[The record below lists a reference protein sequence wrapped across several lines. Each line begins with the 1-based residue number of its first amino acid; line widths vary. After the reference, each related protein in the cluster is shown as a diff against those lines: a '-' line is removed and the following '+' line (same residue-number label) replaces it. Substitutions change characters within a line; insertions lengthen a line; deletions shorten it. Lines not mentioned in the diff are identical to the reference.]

1 MDIRR
6 RFLFLSFRGNAPLFR
21 GIMTHARDRQVF
33 DAGSVGGGWRI
44 MTVRAMFH
52 ICMELWGIFIC
63 LICAG
68 GIFIATPRKTK
79 RTRIKIL
86 MQIACMLL
94 LGADALSWYFH
105 ADAGETAYYMI
116 RISNFSVFCINYI
129 FMSFFA
135 TYVWLTVSKNQHRKP
150 AALHT
155 VYALSVIGILLLI
168 ITQFTGLFY
177 YFDDHNLYHR
187 GNFYLL
193 SQAIAVLGI
202 ALCLFMLISYRK
214 NLERI
219 TFFSMMSFFVL
230 PVLATIYQALA
241 YGFSLQCLAIAI
253 STQIMF
259 VMDTV
264 EMNMRFYSQQAA
276 YEKARY
282 EAEHD
287 GMTGLLN
294 KKAGWKHMRK
304 YFDRMDSHD
313 EAMLMF
319 VDIDDFK
326 IINDTYGHTVG
337 DFWIREVA
345 SQLRHIYRQDDI
357 ICRYGGDEFIVLI
370 RNTASEQ
377 VLETTLG
384 MFFQQ
389 LTRASEQR
397 GQDVHCSVGVCRVAA
412 IRISGNRDTSRNT
425 DGENGED
432 TRGGVDFGQCVKQAD
447 LALYETKRF
456 NKGTF
461 NVYNYDRS

>member
-1 MDIRR
+1 MI
-6 RFLFLSFRGNAPLFR
+6 P
-21 GIMTHARDRQVF
+21 
-33 DAGSVGGGWRI
+33 
-44 MTVRAMFH
+44 VRAMFH
-52 ICMELWGIFIC
+52 ICMELWGVFIC
-63 LICAG
+63 LIFAG
-68 GIFIATPRKTK
+68 GIFIATPQKTR

-94 LGADALSWYFH
+94 LGSDALSWYFH
-105 ADAGETAYYMI
+105 ANADETTYYI
-116 RISNFSVFCINYI
+116 VRISNFSVFCINYI

-193 SQAIAVLGI
+193 SQAIAVSGI
-202 ALCLFMLISYRK
+202 ALCFFMLISYRK
-214 NLERI
+214 NLDRI
-219 TFFSMMSFFVL
+219 TFLSMMSFFVL
-230 PVLATIYQALA
+230 PVLATIYQALT
-241 YGFSLQCLAIAI
+241 YGFSLQCLAIVI

-259 VMDTV
+259 IMDTV
-264 EMNMRFYSQQAA
+264 ELNMRFYSQQAA

-282 EAEHD
+282 KAEHD

-294 KKAGWKHMRK
+294 KEAGYKRMRK
-304 YFDRMDSHD
+304 YFDLMDSYD

-326 IINDTYGHTVG
+326 TINDTYGHTVG

-357 ICRYGGDEFIVLI
+357 ICRYGGDEFIALI

-384 MFFQQ
+384 I
-389 LTRASEQR
+389 LPTVGTRLGTARARRALQCGR
-397 GQDVHCSVGVCRVAA
+397 VPYCSR
-412 IRISGNRDTSRNT
+412 
-425 DGENGED
+425 
-432 TRGGVDFGQCVKQAD
+432 
-447 LALYETKRF
+447 
-456 NKGTF
+456 
-461 NVYNYDRS
+461 

>member
-1 MDIRR
+1 
-6 RFLFLSFRGNAPLFR
+6 
-21 GIMTHARDRQVF
+21 
-33 DAGSVGGGWRI
+33 

-68 GIFIATPRKTK
+68 GIFIATPHKTR

-94 LGADALSWYFH
+94 LGTDALSWYFRVD
-105 ADAGETAYYMI
+105 ADETAYYMV
-116 RISNFSVFCINYI
+116 RISNFSVFCINYV

-135 TYVWLTVSKNQHRKP
+135 TYVWLTVSKHQHRKP
-150 AALHT
+150 AALRA

-214 NLERI
+214 NLDRI
-219 TFFSMMSFFVL
+219 IFLSMMSFFVL

-241 YGFSLQCLAIAI
+241 YSFSLQCLAIVI

-264 EMNMRFYSQQAA
+264 EMNMRFHSQQAA

-294 KKAGWKHMRK
+294 KEAGWKHMRK

>member
-1 MDIRR
+1 
-6 RFLFLSFRGNAPLFR
+6 
-21 GIMTHARDRQVF
+21 MTHERDRQVF
-33 DAGSVGGGWRI
+33 GAGGVREREMI
-44 MTVRAMFH
+44 PVRAMFH
-52 ICMELWGIFIC
+52 VCMELWGVVIC
-63 LICAG
+63 LIFAG
-68 GIFIATPRKTK
+68 GIFIATPQKTR

-94 LGADALSWYFH
+94 LGSDTLSWYFH
-105 ADAGETAYYMI
+105 ANADETTYYMV

-193 SQAIAVLGI
+193 SQAIAVSGI
-202 ALCLFMLISYRK
+202 ALCFFMLISYRK
-214 NLERI
+214 NLDRI
-219 TFFSMMSFFVL
+219 TFLSMMSFFVL

-241 YGFSLQCLAIAI
+241 YGFSLQCLAIVI

-259 VMDTV
+259 IMDTV
-264 EMNMRFYSQQAA
+264 ELNMRFYSQQAA

>member
-1 MDIRR
+1 
-6 RFLFLSFRGNAPLFR
+6 
-21 GIMTHARDRQVF
+21 
-33 DAGSVGGGWRI
+33 
-44 MTVRAMFH
+44 
-52 ICMELWGIFIC
+52 
-63 LICAG
+63 
-68 GIFIATPRKTK
+68 
-79 RTRIKIL
+79 

-94 LGADALSWYFH
+94 LGTDALSWYFRV
-105 ADAGETAYYMI
+105 DAGETAYYMV

-135 TYVWLTVSKNQHRKP
+135 TYVWLTVSKHQHRKP
-150 AALHT
+150 AALYA

-193 SQAIAVLGI
+193 SQVIAVLGI

-214 NLERI
+214 NLDRI
-219 TFFSMMSFFVL
+219 IFLSMMSFFVL
-230 PVLATIYQALA
+230 PTLATIYQALA
-241 YGFSLQCLAIAI
+241 YGFSLQCLAIVI

-264 EMNMRFYSQQAA
+264 EMNMRFHSQQAA
-276 YEKARY
+276 YEEARY

-294 KKAGWKHMRK
+294 KEAGWKHMRK

-326 IINDTYGHTVG
+326 TINDTYGHTVG

-357 ICRYGGDEFIVLI
+357 ICRYGGDEFMVLI

-389 LTRASEQR
+389 LTRISEQH
-397 GQDVHCSVGVCRVAA
+397 GQDVHCSVGVCRIPAT
-412 IRISGNRDTSRNT
+412 RISGNT
-425 DGENGED
+425 DGGNGEG
-432 TRGGVDFGQCVKQAD
+432 TRGGVDFDQCVKQAD

-461 NVYNYDRS
+461 TVYVTIVPSQHPQLRLGAAGKCEEDENHIKRNNQRNNYHIDREFHRTIHMIAH

>member
-1 MDIRR
+1 MEDNDSQGHVPHLHGVVGYFHMPDLRR
-6 RFLFLSFRGNAPLFR
+6 RNFHCNTTQNQTNSHQNTHADRLHASSWNRRAQLVFSRRCRRNRILYGSHKQFLS
-21 GIMTHARDRQVF
+21 
-33 DAGSVGGGWRI
+33 
-44 MTVRAMFH
+44 
-52 ICMELWGIFIC
+52 
-63 LICAG
+63 
-68 GIFIATPRKTK
+68 
-79 RTRIKIL
+79 IL
-86 MQIACMLL
+86 HQL
-94 LGADALSWYFH
+94 YFH
-105 ADAGETAYYMI
+105 E
-116 RISNFSVFCINYI
+116 FL
-129 FMSFFA
+129 A
-135 TYVWLTVSKNQHRKP
+135 TYVWLTVSKHQHRKP
-150 AALHT
+150 AALRA

-214 NLERI
+214 NLDRI
-219 TFFSMMSFFVL
+219 IFLSMMSFFVL

-241 YGFSLQCLAIAI
+241 YSFSLQCLAIVI

-264 EMNMRFYSQQAA
+264 EMNMRFHSQQAA

-294 KKAGWKHMRK
+294 KEAGWKHMRK

-326 IINDTYGHTVG
+326 TINDTYGHTVG

-357 ICRYGGDEFIVLI
+357 ICRYGGDEFLALI

-389 LTRASEQR
+389 LARTSEQH
-397 GQDVHCSVGVCRVAA
+397 GQDVHCSVGVCRIAA
-412 IRISGNRDTSRNT
+412 A
-425 DGENGED
+425 DGASLGTGRAD
-432 TRGGVDFGQCVKQAD
+432 GDAIGSVDFDQCVAQAD

-461 NVYNYDRS
+461 TVYNYDRSQPAPANIRA

>member
-1 MDIRR
+1 MIARMTEAWIFACG
-6 RFLFLSFRGNAPLFR
+6 FLFLSFRGNAPLFR
-21 GIMTHARDRQVF
+21 GIMAHESARQVF
-33 DAGSVGGGWRI
+33 GVGSVEGGGM

-68 GIFIATPRKTK
+68 GIFIATPHKTR

-105 ADAGETAYYMI
+105 VGAGETAYYMV

-135 TYVWLTVSKNQHRKP
+135 TYIWLTVSKHQHRKP
-150 AALHT
+150 AALYA

-193 SQAIAVLGI
+193 SQVIAVLGI
-202 ALCLFMLISYRK
+202 TLCLFMLISYRK
-214 NLERI
+214 NLDRI
-219 TFFSMMSFFVL
+219 IFLSMMSFFVL

-241 YGFSLQCLAIAI
+241 YSFSLQCLAIVI

-264 EMNMRFYSQQAA
+264 EMNMRFHSQ
-276 YEKARY
+276 
-282 EAEHD
+282 
-287 GMTGLLN
+287 
-294 KKAGWKHMRK
+294 
-304 YFDRMDSHD
+304 
-313 EAMLMF
+313 
-319 VDIDDFK
+319 
-326 IINDTYGHTVG
+326 
-337 DFWIREVA
+337 
-345 SQLRHIYRQDDI
+345 
-357 ICRYGGDEFIVLI
+357 
-370 RNTASEQ
+370 
-377 VLETTLG
+377 
-384 MFFQQ
+384 
-389 LTRASEQR
+389 
-397 GQDVHCSVGVCRVAA
+397 
-412 IRISGNRDTSRNT
+412 
-425 DGENGED
+425 
-432 TRGGVDFGQCVKQAD
+432 QAD

-461 NVYNYDRS
+461 TVYNYDRS

>member
-1 MDIRR
+1 MAHE
-6 RFLFLSFRGNAPLFR
+6 RG
-21 GIMTHARDRQVF
+21 RQVF
-33 DAGSVGGGWRI
+33 DAGSVERGGVEDNDSQGH
-44 MTVRAMFH
+44 VPHLHGVVGYFH
-52 ICMELWGIFIC
+52 MPDLRMRNFHCNPTQNQTNSHQNTHADRLHASSW
-63 LICAG
+63 
-68 GIFIATPRKTK
+68 T
-79 RTRIKIL
+79 
-86 MQIACMLL
+86 
-94 LGADALSWYFH
+94 DALSWYFRVD
-105 ADAGETAYYMI
+105 ADETAYYMV

-135 TYVWLTVSKNQHRKP
+135 TYVWLTVSKHQHRKP
-150 AALHT
+150 AALRA

-187 GNFYLL
+187 GNFYIL

-214 NLERI
+214 NLDRI
-219 TFFSMMSFFVL
+219 IFLSMMSFFVL

-241 YGFSLQCLAIAI
+241 YSFSLQCLAIVI

-264 EMNMRFYSQQAA
+264 EMNMRFHSQQAA

-294 KKAGWKHMRK
+294 KEAGWKHMRK

-326 IINDTYGHTVG
+326 TINDTYGHTVG

-357 ICRYGGDEFIVLI
+357 ICRYGGDEFLALI

-389 LTRASEQR
+389 LARTSEQH
-397 GQDVHCSVGVCRVAA
+397 GQDVHCSVGVCRIAA
-412 IRISGNRDTSRNT
+412 A
-425 DGENGED
+425 DGASLGTGRAD
-432 TRGGVDFGQCVKQAD
+432 GDAIGSVDFDQCVAQAD

-461 NVYNYDRS
+461 TVYKYDRSQPAPANIRA

>member
-1 MDIRR
+1 MEDNDSQGHVPHLHGVVGHFHMPDLRR
-6 RFLFLSFRGNAPLFR
+6 RNFHCNTTKNQTNSHQNTHADRLHASSWNRRAQLVFSRRCRRNRILYGSHKQFLS
-21 GIMTHARDRQVF
+21 
-33 DAGSVGGGWRI
+33 
-44 MTVRAMFH
+44 
-52 ICMELWGIFIC
+52 
-63 LICAG
+63 
-68 GIFIATPRKTK
+68 
-79 RTRIKIL
+79 IL
-86 MQIACMLL
+86 HQL
-94 LGADALSWYFH
+94 YFH
-105 ADAGETAYYMI
+105 EFL
-116 RISNFSVFCINYI
+116 R
-129 FMSFFA
+129 
-135 TYVWLTVSKNQHRKP
+135 TYVWLTVSKHQHRKP
-150 AALHT
+150 AALRA

-214 NLERI
+214 NLDRI
-219 TFFSMMSFFVL
+219 IFLSMMSFFVL

-241 YGFSLQCLAIAI
+241 YSFSLQCLAIVI

-264 EMNMRFYSQQAA
+264 EMNMRFHSQQAA

-294 KKAGWKHMRK
+294 KEAGWKHMRK

-326 IINDTYGHTVG
+326 TINDTYGHTVG

-357 ICRYGGDEFIVLI
+357 ICRYGGDEFIALI

-389 LTRASEQR
+389 LARASEQH
-397 GQDVHCSVGVCRVAA
+397 GQDVHCSVGVCRIAA
-412 IRISGNRDTSRNT
+412 A
-425 DGENGED
+425 DGASLGTGRAD
-432 TRGGVDFGQCVKQAD
+432 GDAIGSVDFDQCVAQAD

-461 NVYNYDRS
+461 TVYNYDHSQPAPANIRA

>member
-1 MDIRR
+1 
-6 RFLFLSFRGNAPLFR
+6 
-21 GIMTHARDRQVF
+21 
-33 DAGSVGGGWRI
+33 
-44 MTVRAMFH
+44 
-52 ICMELWGIFIC
+52 
-63 LICAG
+63 
-68 GIFIATPRKTK
+68 
-79 RTRIKIL
+79 

-241 YGFSLQCLAIAI
+241 YGFSLQ
-253 STQIMF
+253 
-259 VMDTV
+259 
-264 EMNMRFYSQQAA
+264 
-276 YEKARY
+276 
-282 EAEHD
+282 
-287 GMTGLLN
+287 
-294 KKAGWKHMRK
+294 
-304 YFDRMDSHD
+304 
-313 EAMLMF
+313 
-319 VDIDDFK
+319 
-326 IINDTYGHTVG
+326 
-337 DFWIREVA
+337 
-345 SQLRHIYRQDDI
+345 
-357 ICRYGGDEFIVLI
+357 
-370 RNTASEQ
+370 
-377 VLETTLG
+377 
-384 MFFQQ
+384 
-389 LTRASEQR
+389 
-397 GQDVHCSVGVCRVAA
+397 
-412 IRISGNRDTSRNT
+412 
-425 DGENGED
+425 
-432 TRGGVDFGQCVKQAD
+432 
-447 LALYETKRF
+447 
-456 NKGTF
+456 
-461 NVYNYDRS
+461 

>member
-1 MDIRR
+1 
-6 RFLFLSFRGNAPLFR
+6 
-21 GIMTHARDRQVF
+21 
-33 DAGSVGGGWRI
+33 
-44 MTVRAMFH
+44 
-52 ICMELWGIFIC
+52 
-63 LICAG
+63 
-68 GIFIATPRKTK
+68 
-79 RTRIKIL
+79 
-86 MQIACMLL
+86 MLL
-94 LGADALSWYFH
+94 LGTDALSWYFH
-105 ADAGETAYYMI
+105 ANADETTYYI
-116 RISNFSVFCINYI
+116 VRISNFSVFCINYI

-193 SQAIAVLGI
+193 SQAIAVSGI
-202 ALCLFMLISYRK
+202 ALCFFMLISSRK
-214 NLERI
+214 NLDRI
-219 TFFSMMSFFVL
+219 TFLSMMSFFVL
-230 PVLATIYQALA
+230 PVLATIYQALT
-241 YGFSLQCLAIAI
+241 YGFSLQCLAIVI

-259 VMDTV
+259 IMDTV
-264 EMNMRFYSQQAA
+264 ELNMRFHSQQAA

-282 EAEHD
+282 KAEHD

-294 KKAGWKHMRK
+294 KEAGWKHMRK
-304 YFDRMDSHD
+304 YFDLMDSYD

-326 IINDTYGHTVG
+326 TINDTYGHTVG

-357 ICRYGGDEFIVLI
+357 ICRYGGDEFIALI

-389 LTRASEQR
+389 LARASEQH
-397 GQDVHCSVGVCRVAA
+397 GQDVRCSVGVCRWRRDRKRGFRPMRRTGRLGAVRNQTIQQRNVHRLQLRPFPAST
-412 IRISGNRDTSRNT
+412 RKYPRLNEQLQLSGNSCAGQPCNT
-425 DGENGED
+425 ESI
-432 TRGGVDFGQCVKQAD
+432 A
-447 LALYETKRF
+447 RF
-456 NKGTF
+456 SCKVTVSPYLSF
-461 NVYNYDRS
+461 TPICRAT

>member
-1 MDIRR
+1 
-6 RFLFLSFRGNAPLFR
+6 
-21 GIMTHARDRQVF
+21 
-33 DAGSVGGGWRI
+33 

-68 GIFIATPRKTK
+68 GIFIATPQKTR

-94 LGADALSWYFH
+94 LGTDALSWYFRVD
-105 ADAGETAYYMI
+105 ADETAYYMV

-135 TYVWLTVSKNQHRKP
+135 TYVWLTVSKHQHRKP
-150 AALHT
+150 AALRA

-214 NLERI
+214 NLDRI
-219 TFFSMMSFFVL
+219 IFLSMMSFFVL

-241 YGFSLQCLAIAI
+241 YSFSLQCLAIVI

-264 EMNMRFYSQQAA
+264 EMNMRFHSQQAA

-294 KKAGWKHMRK
+294 KEAGWKHMRK
-304 YFDRMDSHD
+304 YFDRMDSKPSTTHT
-313 EAMLMF
+313 
-319 VDIDDFK
+319 
-326 IINDTYGHTVG
+326 DT
-337 DFWIREVA
+337 RSA
-345 SQLRHIYRQDDI
+345 
-357 ICRYGGDEFIVLI
+357 
-370 RNTASEQ
+370 
-377 VLETTLG
+377 
-384 MFFQQ
+384 
-389 LTRASEQR
+389 
-397 GQDVHCSVGVCRVAA
+397 
-412 IRISGNRDTSRNT
+412 ISGSARSHPSFGTSTGKMTLSADMAVTNSWRLFATPPANRCLKPRWACSSNSWHAPRNST
-425 DGENGED
+425 GK
-432 TRGGVDFGQCVKQAD
+432 TCIAV
-447 LALYETKRF
+447 
-456 NKGTF
+456 
-461 NVYNYDRS
+461 

>member
-1 MDIRR
+1 
-6 RFLFLSFRGNAPLFR
+6 
-21 GIMTHARDRQVF
+21 MT
-33 DAGSVGGGWRI
+33 I
-44 MTVRAMFH
+44 RAMFH
-52 ICMELWGIFIC
+52 TCMELWGIFIC
-63 LICAG
+63 LICTG
-68 GIFIATPRKTK
+68 GILIATPQKTR

-94 LGADALSWYFH
+94 LGADALSWYFLNNPE
-105 ADAGETAYYMI
+105 ETAYYMA
-116 RISNFSVFCINYI
+116 RLGNFSVFCINYI
-129 FMSFFA
+129 LMSLFA
-135 TYVWLTVSKNQHRKP
+135 TYIWLTVSNHNHRRP
-150 AALHT
+150 AALYA
-155 VYALSVIGILLLI
+155 VYALSTSGILLLI
-168 ITQFTGLFY
+168 ITQFTVLFY
-177 YFDDHNLYHR
+177 YFDDHNRYHR
-187 GNFYLL
+187 GNYYLL

-214 NLERI
+214 NLNRTI
-219 TFFSMMSFFVL
+219 FLSMMSFFVL

-241 YGFSLQCLAIAI
+241 YGFSLQCLAAAI

-264 EMNMRFYSQQAA
+264 EMNLRFQSQQAD
-276 YEKARY
+276 YQKARY

-294 KKAGWKHMRK
+294 KKAGWKRMRE
-304 YFDRMDSHD
+304 YFNRMDSRD

-326 IINDTYGHTVG
+326 TINDAYGHTAG

-357 ICRYGGDEFIVLI
+357 ICRYGGDEFMALI

-389 LTRASEQR
+389 LARTSEQHE
-397 GQDVHCSVGVCRVAA
+397 QDVHCSVGVCRIAA
-412 IRISGNRDTSRNT
+412 TRIRRNT
-425 DGENGED
+425 DEGNGED
-432 TRGGVDFGQCVKQAD
+432 IRGEVDFDECVKQAD
-447 LALYETKRF
+447 LALYETKRS
-456 NKGTF
+456 NKGKFT
-461 NVYNYDRS
+461 VYNYTPPPAKIRKYLRLGAA